1 MMSPGVEYHNDEN
14 HRMMSPGVGYHNDEN
29 LQ

>member
-1 MMSPGVEYHNDEN
+1 
-14 HRMMSPGVGYHNDEN
+14 MMSPGVGYHKDENHGMMSPGVGYHDDEN

>member
-1 MMSPGVEYHNDEN
+1 MMSPGVEYHDDEN
-14 HRMMSPGVGYHNDEN
+14 HGMMSPGVGYHNDEN

>member
-1 MMSPGVEYHNDEN
+1 MMSPGVEYHDDENHGMMSPGVEYHNDEN
-14 HRMMSPGVGYHNDEN
+14 

>member
-1 MMSPGVEYHNDEN
+1 MSPGVEYHNDEN
-14 HRMMSPGVGYHNDEN
+14 HRIMSPGVGYHNDEN

>member
-1 MMSPGVEYHNDEN
+1 MSPGVEYHDDEN
-14 HRMMSPGVGYHNDEN
+14 HGMMSPGVGYHNDEN